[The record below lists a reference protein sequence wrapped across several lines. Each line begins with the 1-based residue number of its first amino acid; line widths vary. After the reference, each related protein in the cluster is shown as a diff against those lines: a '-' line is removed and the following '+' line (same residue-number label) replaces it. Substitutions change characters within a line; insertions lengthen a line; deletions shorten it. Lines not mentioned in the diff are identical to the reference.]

1 MPPIFAG
8 CLPGLLASLFVVVLS
23 GCAIRTTQGLPPGM
37 QGIDVAPE
45 FEARIARMSHE
56 GERNWVLN
64 LQELAVEALAG
75 GDRELAKRALDEAI
89 LLIEVI
95 YGDSEQARRARSA
108 FYKEE
113 SKIFKGDPYERTM
126 TYFYRGVLYMQ
137 ERVWDNARACFRSA
151 SLMDSFAEDEQHRAD
166 WALIEY
172 LTAICELRLGYAHT
186 AREVFDRAR
195 SIYTDFAQRYDTL
208 SPTNDGPR
216 RSSLLLYRELPEFD
230 ERDNLL
236 ILTQHGVAPRKVGV
250 GRYGQFVGVEPGG
263 GSDGA
268 ARVRITGRDAVYSR
282 LVDSVYYQAVTRGG
296 RELDR
301 IQGNQAIV
309 RGATEDTGV
318 AAAHVGVWAVHTGM
332 ATNNRDVAVGGAVL
346 ALAGLLAYGTS
357 TAIQPQADLRT
368 WGNLPDALGM
378 VRTRVPAAA
387 LEVEV
392 VYPGRGG
399 RGDGPTAHARIHPR
413 DEDLCVL
420 LVFEHPV
427 PIIIAPPDVLLAHTA
442 PAPAGAELN

>member
-1 MPPIFAG
+1 LPPLFVA
-8 CLPGLLASLFVVVLS
+8 CLPGLLASLLMVVLS

-37 QGIDVAPE
+37 QGIDVPPE
-45 FEARIARMSHE
+45 FEGRIARMSQE

-75 GDRELAKRALDEAI
+75 GERELAKRALDEAI

-95 YGDSEQARRARSA
+95 YGDSEQARRARTA

-137 ERVWDNARACFRSA
+137 DRVWDNARACFRSA

-195 SIYTDFAQRYDTL
+195 TLYADFAQRYDSL
-208 SPTNDGPR
+208 SPPIDGSR

-236 ILTQHGVAPRKVGV
+236 ILTQHGIAPRKVGV

-268 ARVRITGRDAVYSR
+268 ARVRIAGRDPVYSR
-282 LVDSVYYQAVTRGG
+282 LIDSVYYQAVTRGG

-318 AAAHVGVWAVHTGM
+318 AAAHVGVWAVQTGM

-346 ALAGLLAYGTS
+346 ALAGLLAYGAS
-357 TAIQPQADLRT
+357 TTIQPQADLRT
-368 WGNLPDALGM
+368 WSNLPDALGM
-378 VRTRVPAAA
+378 VRTRVPAEP
-387 LEVEV
+387 LVVEV
-392 VYPGRGG
+392 LYPGRGG
-399 RGDGPTAHARIHPR
+399 GSEGRSAHVRLHPR
-413 DEDLCVL
+413 EQDLCVL

-427 PIIIAPPDVLLAHTA
+427 PFILAPPDLLLAETA
-442 PAPAGAELN
+442 PVGAELN